1 MATDTGFIDY
11 VVEQVGLGSRLTK
24 KKMFGEYAIYLDGT
38 VVAFACDNSL
48 FIKPTDAA
56 KRLAPNVPQR
66 APYPGAKLYPVV
78 DELLDD
84 TETLQRLILDTSR
97 LLPPAKPK
105 RIPKRATK

>member
-24 KKMFGEYAIYLDGT
+24 KKMFGEYAIYLDGK

-48 FIKPTDAA
+48 FLKPTDAA
-56 KRLAPNVPQR
+56 RRLAPNVPQR

-84 TETLQRLILDTSR
+84 TETLQRLILDTAS

-105 RIPKRATK
+105 RTQKRAPK